1 MARRISRSPAG
12 SLAKFSSS
20 NGGPVADRKSTR
32 TGRRYKRAGELR
44 FHSTRTPFLALSW
57 LSLNSARFIY
67 RARCVEQETPYTSR
81 QSTRRVPK
89 ESSKWSGRS
98 AMHPRMSLQVP
109 PSIDERPISFAF
121 SCSLHS
127 RCWARRAAT
136 NPRKSHVVGPDRN
149 EESGDVR
156 LRRCSRFS
164 TIQRHREVANPGRR
178 NAISGRSNLT
188 RRTGM
193 TSERPLMTL
202 FPDRSRYL
210 NCHSWAG
217 AGDRWSP
224 GSCDRRC
231 WRGRR
236 NRRYR
241 WRTGWLEH
249 ARGASEAL
257 RRGHQKRWNFDG
269 CASTQ

>member
-32 TGRRYKRAGELR
+32 TGRRYKRAVELR

-57 LSLNSARFIY
+57 LCLNSARFIY

-149 EESGDVR
+149 EEPGDVR

-164 TIQRHREVANPGRR
+164 AIQPPPRSGQPRSSKRNFRAIEPHEENGYDFRKTADDWIVPG
-178 NAISGRSNLT
+178 
-188 RRTGM
+188 
-193 TSERPLMTL
+193 P
-202 FPDRSRYL
+202 
-210 NCHSWAG
+210 
-217 AGDRWSP
+217 
-224 GSCDRRC
+224 
-231 WRGRR
+231 
-236 NRRYR
+236 
-241 WRTGWLEH
+241 
-249 ARGASEAL
+249 
-257 RRGHQKRWNFDG
+257 Q
-269 CASTQ
+269 